1 MMMLRLVYALILG
14 FVALNCLQ
22 VFEESNA
29 QRIPRDEVK
38 ALQAISDKLENVN
51 WKVTERYC
59 IEDGG
64 FNGKI
69 NIDNDIFGDDSF
81 LKGQN
86 ISGVFPSE
94 FGNLTQLKELDLTR
108 NYLSGSLPTNFSP
121 NSLVVLSLLGNR
133 LSGRIPTEIGDIA
146 SLEELV
152 LECNQLEGPL
162 PPSFGNLSKL
172 KRLLLSANNFTGTIP
187 ETYSKLKNLTEF
199 RIDGSSLSG
208 PIPSFIGNWTNLIRL
223 DLQGTNM
230 EGPIPPTISQLKLL
244 TELRITD
251 LNGGPS
257 MTFPDL
263 KNLTKLKRLELRNCL
278 ITGSIPGYIGEMAN
292 LATLDLSFNMLTG
305 SVPDSIQKLDNLD
318 YLDLSYNNF
327 TNSSA
332 TSCQLLDVNLASS
345 HFSSAVTSAS

>member
-1 MMMLRLVYALILG
+1 MMMVRFVYALIFG

-29 QRIPRDEVK
+29 QRLPQDEVK

-51 WKVTERYC
+51 WNVTERSC
-59 IEDGG
+59 IEVGG
-64 FNGKI
+64 FNGTI
-69 NIDNDIFGDDSF
+69 NKNNGDIFGDDSI
-81 LKGQN
+81 LKDQN
-86 ISGVFPSE
+86 ISGVLPSE
-94 FGNLTQLKELDLTR
+94 FGNLTHLKELDLTR
-108 NYLSGSLPTNFSP
+108 NYLNGSLPTNFPP
-121 NSLVVLSLLGNR
+121 NSLVILSLLGNR
-133 LSGRIPTEIGDIA
+133 LSGPIPTEIGDIA

-152 LECNQLEGPL
+152 LECNQLKGL
-162 PPSFGNLSKL
+162 FPPSLGNLSKL

-208 PIPSFIGNWTNLIRL
+208 PIPSFIGNWTNLERL

-263 KNLTKLKRLELRNCL
+263 KNLKKLKRLVLRNCL
-278 ITGSIPGYIGEMAN
+278 ITGSIPDYIGEMAN
-292 LATLDLSFNMLTG
+292 LTTLDLSFNMLTG
-305 SVPDSIQKLDNLD
+305 PVPDPIQGLDNLD
-318 YLDLSYNNF
+318 YL
-327 TNSSA
+327 
-332 TSCQLLDVNLASS
+332 
-345 HFSSAVTSAS
+345 